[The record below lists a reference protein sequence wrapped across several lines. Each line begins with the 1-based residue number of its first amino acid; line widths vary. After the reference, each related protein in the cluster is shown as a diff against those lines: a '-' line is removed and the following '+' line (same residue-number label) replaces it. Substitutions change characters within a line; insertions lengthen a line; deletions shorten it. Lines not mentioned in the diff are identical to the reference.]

1 MGLSPPHEIPSIV
14 PSTAFYLLL
23 AHSTICRFI
32 FQIILTGNCKKIKGP
47 QLTSYPPFHVVYV
60 EPHQRNRNRNVIQQC
75 CSAMPTNPLV
85 DDIADVDT
93 DDDQTSQSEED
104 ISVIGDEDHE
114 DQCKKLNLIKENIYI
129 QKCNTYAI
137 LQTKQ

>member
-1 MGLSPPHEIPSIV
+1 
-14 PSTAFYLLL
+14 
-23 AHSTICRFI
+23 
-32 FQIILTGNCKKIKGP
+32 
-47 QLTSYPPFHVVYV
+47 
-60 EPHQRNRNRNVIQQC
+60 
-75 CSAMPTNPLV
+75 MPTNPLV

-93 DDDQTSQSEED
+93 DDDQTSQIEED